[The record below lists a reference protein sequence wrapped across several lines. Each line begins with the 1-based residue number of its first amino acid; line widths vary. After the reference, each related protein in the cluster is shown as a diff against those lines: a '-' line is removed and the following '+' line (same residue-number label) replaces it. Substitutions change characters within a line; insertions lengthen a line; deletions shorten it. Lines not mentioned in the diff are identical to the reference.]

1 MPRWDILKHG
11 DWPRDGKQVS
21 LVKKAERGPGRMK
34 HGAGTACKVQA
45 FFFRIVC
52 IYRNLSK
59 SAIGL
64 ASVSPL
70 CPFNTMNSHPKAR
83 RQDTTF

>member
-1 MPRWDILKHG
+1 MVQAL
-11 DWPRDGKQVS
+11 
-21 LVKKAERGPGRMK
+21 LVKFR
-34 HGAGTACKVQA
+34 HI
-45 FFFRIVC
+45 FFRIVC

-70 CPFNTMNSHPKAR
+70 CPFNTMNSHPKAC